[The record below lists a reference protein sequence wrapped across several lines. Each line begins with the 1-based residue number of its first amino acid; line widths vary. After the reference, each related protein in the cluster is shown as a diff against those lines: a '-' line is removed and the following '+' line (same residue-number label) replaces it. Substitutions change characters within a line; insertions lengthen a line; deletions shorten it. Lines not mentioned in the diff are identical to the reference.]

1 MATGELRLTMDRD
14 DIAIE
19 LRTVDREII
28 EMLED
33 GRCTR
38 RHLADTLGYTGEYV
52 YQRVTR
58 LMEHGIVEKIHDG
71 FYELATDGGETT
83 REESV
88 ADTGPEIVVPESVPE
103 RIDADDARAAI
114 AATLEL
120 IASNGGVQRA
130 EIIEQIAPE
139 HPLGYDDIGAR
150 GAWWRKVIRPALE
163 ESCQYENGVGWVK

>member
-1 MATGELRLTMDRD
+1 MGKTTIQLDDETADRLYERKARGESYDDVVRRLLGETGE
-14 DIAIE
+14 
-19 LRTVDREII
+19 
-28 EMLED
+28 
-33 GRCTR
+33 R
-38 RHLADTLGYTGEYV
+38 RSEPEPEPAPP
-52 YQRVTR
+52 
-58 LMEHGIVEKIHDG
+58 
-71 FYELATDGGETT
+71 

-120 IASNGGVQRA
+120 VASNGGVQRA

-163 ESCQYENGVGWVK
+163 ESCQYENGVGWVQADE